1 MGGGSDERQSK
12 RRKHD
17 GGKKT
22 KTTAH
27 IVEDKESESDD
38 EDEEEEEDDD
48 NKAKVNVLQEW
59 VMVTGDEKR
68 SVQFWSVKTYFT
80 LSRTVSDVP
89 KYPSPSHHHC
99 QQPHL

>member
-1 MGGGSDERQSK
+1 MGHTGGGSDERQSK
-12 RRKHD
+12 RHKHD
-17 GGKKT
+17 GGKKA

-59 VMVTGDEKR
+59 VMVTTAGTAIDKATKSNLYNSEHQDIFHPFEN
-68 SVQFWSVKTYFT
+68 SF
-80 LSRTVSDVP
+80 
-89 KYPSPSHHHC
+89 
-99 QQPHL
+99 